1 MLLQFTSPASKMK
14 MDIVLYMHTQK
25 HIKTS
30 LIWNKIRSNK
40 VFATPIGRRLV
51 LLHKQYLPNN
61 YGTLNALTMVGMIK
75 TFSVSLLVAFLSSE
89 EEIATHCCTSDTSQ
103 KYITI
108 TEGYE

>member
-1 MLLQFTSPASKMK
+1 MK

-30 LIWNKIRSNK
+30 LIWNEIRSNK
-40 VFATPIGRRLV
+40 VFDTPIGRRLV

-75 TFSVSLLVAFLSSE
+75 TFSVSLLVAFLSPE
-89 EEIATHCCTSDTSQ
+89 EEIATQEIAHQIHLQSIPK
-103 KYITI
+103 KYIVYHQR
-108 TEGYE
+108 GLWSLWFL

>member
-1 MLLQFTSPASKMK
+1 MK

-40 VFATPIGRRLV
+40 VLATPHPSIGRRSV

-75 TFSVSLLVAFLSSE
+75 TFSVSLLVAFLSPE